1 MWTKDKF
8 DMVSDVVSFAADT
21 AVCECIKRSDM
32 HWAMK
37 MLVAIPWALQGSIN
51 LIHAIG
57 HLTNNEQT
65 ATTEEES

>member
-8 DMVSDVVSFAADT
+8 DMVENVVAFAADA

-51 LIHAIG
+51 LILAIG
-57 HLTNNEQT
+57 HLANNDKPT
-65 ATTEEES
+65 TTEEES